1 MNNDEFIYAVKRN
14 SNRLYLIALTFTK
27 NHYDAEDIVQNTFL
41 KLIKYNKAFK
51 SDGHMDN
58 WLTAVCINESKDYLK
73 SFFRKNSTS
82 LEDAKELYTFDKPKD
97 FDLFTAVMSLPK
109 KERTVIHLFY
119 YEDLSIKEI
128 AVVMK
133 ISESSVGTRLHRAR
147 KHLKEIL
154 GDEWINE

>member
-41 KLIKYNKAFK
+41 KLIKQNKAFE
-51 SDGHMDN
+51 SDGHIDN
-58 WLTAVCINESKDYLK
+58 WLTAVCVNESKDYLK

-119 YEDLSIKEI
+119 YEELSIKEI
-128 AVVMK
+128 AALMK

>member
-41 KLIKYNKAFK
+41 KLMKQNKAFESEK
-51 SDGHMDN
+51 HMDN

-97 FDLFTAVMSLPK
+97 FDLVTAVMSLPK

>member
-41 KLIKYNKAFK
+41 KLIKQNKSFE
-51 SDGHMDN
+51 SDGHIDN
-58 WLTAVCINESKDYLK
+58 WLTAVCVNESKDCLK
-73 SFFRKNSTS
+73 SFFRRNSTS
-82 LEDAKELYTFDKPKD
+82 LEDAKEIYTFDKPKD

-119 YEDLSIKEI
+119 YEELSIKEI
-128 AVVMK
+128 AALMK

>member
-41 KLIKYNKAFK
+41 KLMKQNKTFESEK
-51 SDGHMDN
+51 HMDN

>member
-27 NHYDAEDIVQNTFL
+27 NHHDAEDIVQNSFL
-41 KLIKYNKAFK
+41 KLIKQNKNFE
-51 SDGHMDN
+51 SDGHIDN
-58 WLTAVCINESKDYLK
+58 WLTAVCINESKDYIK
-73 SFFRKNSTS
+73 SFFRRNSTS
-82 LEDAKELYTFDKPKD
+82 LEEAKELYSFDKPKD

-119 YEDLSIKEI
+119 YEELSIKEI
-128 AVVMK
+128 AALMK